1 MALSDMAQDLDVHE
15 SWRDLTRN
23 SLICSALFHVA
34 ILTFVIVKLPDL
46 FTPKPLEDTP
56 IAVELVTIA
65 DETKATQLAKTPP
78 KPNAKPE
85 PQVAQQAPGTA
96 NS

>member
-1 MALSDMAQDLDVHE
+1 MALGDMAQDLDVHE

-46 FTPKPLEDTP
+46 FTP
-56 IAVELVTIA
+56 ALVDVQI
-65 DETKATQLAKTPP
+65 LRHVAKRHR
-78 KPNAKPE
+78 
-85 PQVAQQAPGTA
+85 
-96 NS
+96 